1 MDRIAQEPGVA
12 SLLEDEE
19 AQDAMARLSMLADM
33 PGPDRD
39 IRAFLDQAALQ
50 RDADLFHPRAEK
62 VALLSMHAAKGLEF
76 PVVFIAGCEEGLVPS
91 AAAADREEERR
102 LFYVAMTRAR
112 QRLFLSWARRRRLFG
127 KPEERE
133 LSPFI
138 RDIEGRWLENES
150 GAKTRTRRGPDQ
162 MTLF

>member
-1 MDRIAQEPGVA
+1 
-12 SLLEDEE
+12 
-19 AQDAMARLSMLADM
+19 MAPLFALADM

-50 RDADLFHPRAEK
+50 RDADLYHPRAEK
-62 VALLSMHAAKGLEF
+62 VALISMHAAKGLEF
-76 PVVFIAGCEEGLVPS
+76 PVVFIAGCEDGLVPS

-102 LFYVAMTRAR
+102 LLYVAMTRAR

-127 KPEERE
+127 RTEARER
-133 LSPFI
+133 SPFV
-138 RDIEGRWLENES
+138 RDIESRWLENES
-150 GAKTRTRRGPDQ
+150 ARVPARRGPDQ